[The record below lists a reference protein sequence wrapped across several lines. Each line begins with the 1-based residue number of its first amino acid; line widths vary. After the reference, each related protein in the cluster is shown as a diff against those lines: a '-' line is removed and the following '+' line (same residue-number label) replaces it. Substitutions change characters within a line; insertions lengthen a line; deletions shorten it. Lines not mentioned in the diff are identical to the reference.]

1 MRLHK
6 VKTMISIKMD
16 DLHCEGG
23 TSLVLFLILA
33 VSIIEI
39 QSASFAKLYQ
49 SSYQYPQ
56 MIRPEYFQIAHQ
68 NGLAPYYIYNLF
80 QVHTDLTPGSPTI
93 LPEKQTTT
101 LTHLPPYGYY
111 YYDFR
116 FPINPVYPVLSP
128 SHPGFIPVSGS
139 PPISTDRPFDVD
151 NDDDSGIEKL
161 DTKVEPEK
169 EMRKPD
175 ANDGNYD
182 DDDTITIEAIK

>member
-1 MRLHK
+1 MCVYVYR
-6 VKTMISIKMD
+6 
-16 DLHCEGG
+16 
-23 TSLVLFLILA
+23 
-33 VSIIEI
+33 
-39 QSASFAKLYQ
+39 
-49 SSYQYPQ
+49 
-56 MIRPEYFQIAHQ
+56 
-68 NGLAPYYIYNLF
+68 NLLS
-80 QVHTDLTPGSPTI
+80 Q
-93 LPEKQTTT
+93 
-101 LTHLPPYGYY
+101 
-111 YYDFR
+111 
-116 FPINPVYPVLSP
+116 VYPVLSP